1 VQFPVALPQN
11 IASRHRICT
20 SIATK
25 IKELGFLSDC
35 GYNQL
40 LYPVENQTRELLK
53 WLVDKLPRSEEEGVQ
68 EALGANA
75 LMNRRIMQSLK
86 DWKNK
91 PWRLQFCSKGA
102 VLRNVYEHRQF
113 RTIPGLLEKRSSDD
127 TGLKTIQVFQR
138 AAESKISVES
148 SLFERHAL
156 EHIVDAAYA
165 LRLERDFA
173 EAELAANGED
183 LDGAEAGAAE
193 AKGGSEK
200 KSTKVTGSLTQ
211 KAIRAAMLKAVNG
224 SEPSSEGGGSSAVL
238 GGSSAGAD
246 VTADDSSS
254 TSRARLA
261 KKLQLGQ
268 SLQDTIQEILQGH
281 ESGMFSAFA
290 SINQGSFLISTA
302 ICFSAIGSR
311 TGTAAGER
319 GTRFSHAVGWY

>member
-1 VQFPVALPQN
+1 MLLFSFVHFTFVQFPVALPQN

-86 DWKNK
+86 DWKSK
-91 PWRLQFCSKGA
+91 PWKLQFCSKGT

-113 RTIPGLLEKRSSDD
+113 RTIPGLLEKRSSDEAD
-127 TGLKTIQVFQR
+127 MKTIQVFQR
-138 AAESKISVES
+138 AAECKISVES
-148 SLFERHAL
+148 SMFERHAL
-156 EHIVDAAYA
+156 EHIADAAYA

-183 LDGAEAGAAE
+183 HDGVEDGAAGE
-193 AKGGSEK
+193 SKGGSEK
-200 KSTKVTGSLTQ
+200 KSAKVAGALTQ
-211 KAIRAAMLKAVNG
+211 KAVRAALLRAVVGCDASVEGDAG
-224 SEPSSEGGGSSAVL
+224 SGPGAEAAVSADGGSS
-238 GGSSAGAD
+238 
-246 VTADDSSS
+246 SSS
-254 TSRARLA
+254 SRSRLA
-261 KKLQLGQ
+261 KKLQQGQ
-268 SLQDTIQEILQGH
+268 SLQDTIQDIVKDH
-281 ESGMFSAFA
+281 ESGT
-290 SINQGSFLISTA
+290 I
-302 ICFSAIGSR
+302 
-311 TGTAAGER
+311 
-319 GTRFSHAVGWY
+319 SHARLITEFFS